1 MAGLALNLND
11 GERTY
16 SYAVSAVTAGTE
28 ASGFPFVDSSGG
40 RIKCNYA
47 KVVVHYDYDN
57 SGDERDHAL
66 AWIEPSGS
74 NQTAFSMVDDSNI
87 SQEYTTTD
95 IAAGNFSGV
104 LGQCVFASVNV
115 PGVAE
120 FKCDNG
126 AIMDSVNIKIEDH
139 PKNSLHEG
147 DIAIELVYGNI
158 TPFNTLRQDRYDR
171 GS

>member
-1 MAGLALNLND
+1 MMDLIA

-16 SYAVSAVTAGTE
+16 SYAVSAVSPGTA

-47 KVVVHYDYDN
+47 KVMVHYDYGQSN
-57 SGDERDHAL
+57 GDERDHAL
-66 AWIEPSGS
+66 VWVEPSGP
-74 NQTAFSMVDDSNI
+74 NQLTAFSMVDDSNI
-87 SQEYTTTD
+87 AQEYTTAE
-95 IAAGNFSGV
+95 IAAGNVSGV
-104 LGQCVFASVNV
+104 LGQCVFAAVNT

-126 AIMDSVNIKIEDH
+126 AIMDSVNIKVEDH
-139 PKNSLHEG
+139 PFQATAG
-147 DIAIELVYGNI
+147 DITIELVYGNI

>member
-1 MAGLALNLND
+1 MMDLIA

-16 SYAVSAVTAGTE
+16 SYAVSAVAAGTT

-47 KVVVHYDYDN
+47 QIMVHYDYD
-57 SGDERDHAL
+57 SAGDERDHAI
-66 AWIEPSGS
+66 AWIEPSGP
-74 NQTAFSMVDDSNI
+74 NQLTNFSMVEDPDI
-87 SQEYTTTD
+87 SHEYTTAD
-95 IAAGNFSGV
+95 IAAGNVSGV
-104 LGQCVFASVNV
+104 LGQCVFAAVNT

-126 AIMDSVNIKIEDH
+126 AIMDSVNIRIEDH
-139 PKNSLHEG
+139 PKNSSHEG
-147 DIAIELVYGNI
+147 EITIEITYGNI
-158 TPFNTLRQDRYDR
+158 TPFNTIRLDRYDR

>member
-1 MAGLALNLND
+1 MMDLIA

-47 KVVVHYDYDN
+47 KVMVHYDYDN
-57 SGDERDHAL
+57 AGDERDHAL
-66 AWIEPSGS
+66 AWIEPSGP
-74 NQTAFSMVDDSNI
+74 NQLTNFSMVDDSDI

-95 IAAGNFSGV
+95 IAAGNVSGV
-104 LGQCVFASVNV
+104 FGQCIFAAVNT

-120 FKCDNG
+120 FKCDNE

-139 PKNSLHEG
+139 PRNSSHSG
-147 DIAIELVYGNI
+147 DITIEIVYGNI

>member
-1 MAGLALNLND
+1 MKDLIA

-16 SYAVSAVTAGTE
+16 SYAVSAVSPGTA

-74 NQTAFSMVDDSNI
+74 NQTAFSMVGDANI
-87 SQEYTTTD
+87 SQEYTTD
-95 IAAGNFSGV
+95 EIVAGNVSGV

-120 FKCDNG
+120 FKCDNR

-139 PKNSLHEG
+139 PKNASHEG

-171 GS
+171 GA

>member
-1 MAGLALNLND
+1 MMDLIAGK
-11 GERTY
+11 RTY
-16 SYAVSAVTAGTE
+16 SYAVSAVTTGTT

-47 KVVVHYDYDN
+47 KIMVHYDYDSN
-57 SGDERDHAL
+57 GSEVDHAV
-66 AWIEPSGS
+66 AWIEPSGP
-74 NQTAFSMVDDSNI
+74 NQLTNFSMVEDPGI
-87 SQEYTTTD
+87 SHEYTTAD
-95 IAAGNFSGV
+95 IAAGNVSGV
-104 LGQCVFASVNV
+104 LGQCIFAAVNT

-126 AIMDSVNIKIEDH
+126 AIMDSVNIRIEDH
-139 PKNSLHEG
+139 PKNSSHEG
-147 DIAIELVYGNI
+147 EITIEITYGNI

>member
-1 MAGLALNLND
+1 MKDLIA

-16 SYAVSAVTAGTE
+16 SYAVSSVSPGTA

-47 KVVVHYDYDN
+47 KVMVHYDYDSN
-57 SGDERDHAL
+57 GDERDHAV

-74 NQTAFSMVDDSNI
+74 DQTAFSMVDDSDI

-95 IAAGNFSGV
+95 IAAGNVSGV
-104 LGQCVFASVNV
+104 LGQCVFAAVNT

-120 FKCDNG
+120 FKCDNR
-126 AIMDSVNIKIEDH
+126 AIMDSVNIKVVDH
-139 PKNSLHEG
+139 PKNSSHSG
-147 DIAIELVYGNI
+147 DITIELVYGNI

-171 GS
+171 GA

>member
-1 MAGLALNLND
+1 MMDLIA

-47 KVVVHYDYDN
+47 KIMVHYDYGQGG
-57 SGDERDHAL
+57 GDERDHAL
-66 AWIEPSGS
+66 AWIEPSGP
-74 NQTAFSMVDDSNI
+74 NQLTAFSMVDDSNI
-87 SQEYTTTD
+87 SQEYTTEE
-95 IAAGNFSGV
+95 IAAGNVSGV
-104 LGQCVFASVNV
+104 FGQCVFAAVNT

-126 AIMDSVNIKIEDH
+126 AIMNSVNIKVEDH
-139 PKNSLHEG
+139 PFQATDG
-147 DIAIELVYGNI
+147 DITIELVYGNI

-171 GS
+171 GA

>member
-1 MAGLALNLND
+1 MMDLIA

-16 SYAVSAVTAGTE
+16 SYAVSAVSPGTA
-28 ASGFPFVDSSGG
+28 ASGFPFVDSSGA

-47 KVVVHYDYDN
+47 KVMVHYDYDTA
-57 SGDERDHAL
+57 GDERDHAL

-95 IAAGNFSGV
+95 IAAGNVSGV
-104 LGQCVFASVNV
+104 LGQCVFAAVNT

-126 AIMDSVNIKIEDH
+126 AIMDSLNIRVEDH
-139 PKNSLHEG
+139 PKVASHEG
-147 DIAIELVYGNI
+147 EITIEIVYGNI

-171 GS
+171 GA

>member
-1 MAGLALNLND
+1 MKDLIA

-16 SYAVSAVTAGTE
+16 SYAVSSVIEGTT

-47 KVVVHYDYDN
+47 MVTVHYDYDSN
-57 SGDERDHAL
+57 GDERDHAVV
-66 AWIEPSGS
+66 WIEPSGS
-74 NQTAFSMVDDSNI
+74 NQTAFSMVHDSDI
-87 SQEYTTTD
+87 SQEYTTED
-95 IAAGNFSGV
+95 IAAGNVSGV
-104 LGQCVFASVNV
+104 LGQCIFTAVNT

-126 AIMDSVNIKIEDH
+126 AIMDSVNIKVVDH
-139 PKNSLHEG
+139 PKTPSHAG
-147 DIAIELVYGNI
+147 DITIELVYGNI

-171 GS
+171 GA

>member
-1 MAGLALNLND
+1 MMGLIA

-28 ASGFPFVDSSGG
+28 ASGFPFVDSSGE

-47 KVVVHYDYDN
+47 KVMVHYDYDTA
-57 SGDERDHAL
+57 GDERDHAL
-66 AWIEPSGS
+66 AWIEPSG
-74 NQTAFSMVDDSNI
+74 NQLTAFSVVDDSNI
-87 SQEYTTTD
+87 SQEYTTD
-95 IAAGNFSGV
+95 EIVAGNVSGV
-104 LGQCVFASVNV
+104 LGQCVFAAVNT

-126 AIMDSVNIKIEDH
+126 AIMDSVNIRIEDH
-139 PKNSLHEG
+139 PKVSSHEG
-147 DIAIELVYGNI
+147 DITMELTYGNI

>member
-1 MAGLALNLND
+1 MMDLTA

-16 SYAVSAVTAGTE
+16 SYAVSSVAPGTE

-47 KVVVHYDYDN
+47 KVMVHYDYGG
-57 SGDERDHAL
+57 SQTGGEKDHAL
-66 AWIEPSGS
+66 VWIEPSGP
-74 NQTAFSMVDDSNI
+74 NQLTAFSMVDDSNI
-87 SQEYTTTD
+87 AQEYTTEE
-95 IAAGNFSGV
+95 IAAGNVSGV
-104 LGQCVFASVNV
+104 FGQCVFAAVNT

-126 AIMDSVNIKIEDH
+126 AIMDSVNMKVEDH
-139 PKNSLHEG
+139 PFQATEG
-147 DIAIELVYGNI
+147 VITIELVYGNI

-171 GS
+171 GA

>member
-1 MAGLALNLND
+1 MMNLIA

-16 SYAVSAVTAGTE
+16 SYAVSAVSPGTA

-47 KVVVHYDYDN
+47 KVMVHYDYDTN
-57 SGDERDHAL
+57 GDERDHAL

-74 NQTAFSMVDDSNI
+74 NQTAFSVVDDANI
-87 SQEYTTTD
+87 SQEYTTD
-95 IAAGNFSGV
+95 EIVAGNVSGV
-104 LGQCVFASVNV
+104 LGQCVFAAVNT

-126 AIMDSVNIKIEDH
+126 SIMDSMNIRIEDH
-139 PKNSLHEG
+139 PKNSSHSG
-147 DIAIELVYGNI
+147 DITMELTYGNI

>member
-1 MAGLALNLND
+1 MMYLTA

-16 SYAVSAVTAGTE
+16 SYAVSAITAGTE

-66 AWIEPSGS
+66 AWIEPSGP
-74 NQTAFSMVDDSNI
+74 NQLTEFSMVDDANI
-87 SQEYTTTD
+87 SQEYTIAD
-95 IAAGNFSGV
+95 IAAGNVSGV

-126 AIMDSVNIKIEDH
+126 AIMDSLNIKIEDH
-139 PKNSLHEG
+139 PKGNANHAG
-147 DIAIELVYGNI
+147 DITIELVYGNI

-171 GS
+171 GA

>member
-1 MAGLALNLND
+1 MKDLIA

-16 SYAVSAVTAGTE
+16 SYAVSAITEGTT

-47 KVVVHYDYDN
+47 KVLVHYDHDTN
-57 SGDERDHAL
+57 GSERDHAV
-66 AWIEPSGS
+66 AWIEPSG
-74 NQTAFSMVDDSNI
+74 NQLTAFSMVDDSDI
-87 SQEYTTTD
+87 SQEYTTAD
-95 IAAGNFSGV
+95 IAAGNVSGV

-126 AIMDSVNIKIEDH
+126 AIMDSLNMKFEDH
-139 PKNSLHEG
+139 PKNSSHAG
-147 DIAIELVYGNI
+147 DITIELIYGNI

-171 GS
+171 GA

>member
-1 MAGLALNLND
+1 MMDLIA

-47 KVVVHYDYDN
+47 KVIVHYDYDN
-57 SGDERDHAL
+57 AGDERDHAL
-66 AWIEPSGS
+66 AWIEPSGP
-74 NQTAFSMVDDSNI
+74 NQLTNFSMVNDSDI
-87 SQEYTTTD
+87 SQEYTTAD
-95 IAAGNFSGV
+95 IAAGNVSGV
-104 LGQCVFASVNV
+104 LGQCVFAAVNT

-126 AIMDSVNIKIEDH
+126 AIMDSVNIRVEDH
-139 PKNSLHEG
+139 PKVGTHEG
-147 DIAIELVYGNI
+147 DIAIEIVYGNI

>member
-1 MAGLALNLND
+1 MKDLIA

-16 SYAVSAVTAGTE
+16 SYAVSAVTEGTS
-28 ASGFPFVDSSGG
+28 ASGFPFLDSSGG

-47 KVVVHYDYDN
+47 KVIVHYDQDQ

-66 AWIEPSGS
+66 AWIEPSGNNS
-74 NQTAFSMVDDSNI
+74 MTSFSMVNDSNI
-87 SQEYTTTD
+87 AHEYTTTE
-95 IAAGNFSGV
+95 IAAGNVSGIF
-104 LGQCVFASVNV
+104 GQAVFASVNI

-126 AIMDSVNIKIEDH
+126 AVMDSVNIKIADH
-139 PKNSLHEG
+139 PKNALHSG
-147 DIAIELVYGNI
+147 DMTIELVYGNI

-171 GS
+171 GA